1 MPIERGHFCPN
12 NVTGREGIMRWTAVF
27 VAALIGLATIPA
39 GAQNPPA
46 GPPTPVRG
54 TIEKLDG
61 QNLSV
66 KTREGPVATIVLADN
81 FTVQGVAK
89 RGLADIK
96 AGDYVASTSVKGTDD
111 KLHAVEIHIFPEA
124 MRAAV
129 TEGQRPSSLVEG
141 GLMTNATVVG
151 ITPAPPQGELL
162 KVTYKDGTAEVIVAP
177 DTPIVTYVAGDAS
190 LLKPGAAVTIFAQ
203 KKPDG
208 SLTTARVTAEK
219 DGVKPP
225 M

>member
-1 MPIERGHFCPN
+1 MQRI
-12 NVTGREGIMRWTAVF
+12 AVF
-27 VAALIGLATIPA
+27 AAALIGLAAIPA
-39 GAQNPPA
+39 AAQNSPA
-46 GPPTPVRG
+46 GPPVPVRG

-66 KTREGPVATIVLADN
+66 KTREGPIATVVLADN
-81 FTVQGVAK
+81 FAVSGVAK
-89 RGLADIK
+89 RRLSDIK
-96 AGDYVASTSVKGTDD
+96 AGDYVASTSVKGADD

-151 ITPAPPQGELL
+151 ITPAPPHGELL

-177 DTPIVTYVAGDAS
+177 DTPIVTYVPGDPS

>member
-1 MPIERGHFCPN
+1 
-12 NVTGREGIMRWTAVF
+12 MRWIILLVTTLIAL
-27 VAALIGLATIPA
+27 AATEA

-46 GPPTPVRG
+46 GPPVPVRG
-54 TIEKLDG
+54 TIDKLDG

-66 KTREGPVATIVLADN
+66 KTREGPVATVILADN
-81 FTVQGVAK
+81 FAVSGVAK
-89 RGLADIK
+89 RRLSDIK
-96 AGDYVASTSVKGTDD
+96 AGDYVASTSVKGADD

-151 ITPAPPQGELL
+151 ITPAPPHGELI

-177 DTPIVTYVAGDAS
+177 DTPIVTYVPGDPD